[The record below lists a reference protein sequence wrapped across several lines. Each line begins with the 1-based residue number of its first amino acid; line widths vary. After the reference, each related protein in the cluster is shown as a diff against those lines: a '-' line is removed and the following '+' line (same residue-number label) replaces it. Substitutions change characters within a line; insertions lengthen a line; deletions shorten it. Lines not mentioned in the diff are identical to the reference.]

1 MSNDISKLLLEQFK
15 KIGVNQDLEG
25 NLIEF
30 LEETDRFT
38 DVRNFLERSIEV
50 FLAWEQNPQ
59 ESMAVMSKWN
69 PSMAQYQVLS
79 MNMKPEQLAVMWK
92 GKDWPKIWGNEWIEF
107 QKNHPMVIPGTDEAQ
122 KPMNKRKSEKD
133 FEEIKKNM
141 EDSRNFVREI
151 KFKDIIYD
159 NYDQTEFDGWPIIS
173 PMYSRFLPA
182 KIAVITLADMM
193 RDRKSPLIDFEE
205 FKINAYAIAEEVAA
219 KLIKYETANKIKRSH
234 KKSTGLPKPYDKEF
248 DMTDDQSIKELRYK
262 NKYFGKVTKR
272 TETATHLDGLLSALG
287 LVKVFSDGFSKH
299 AKITLTENGKNFYL
313 LNNPVFGG
321 KLDQSLSKEESMFLT
336 TKCILQRPL
345 QLKINK
351 KITKLVSETEH
362 GKSPDMTDDLDKICV
377 GSIEEFFK
385 ENPDEPNKIRI
396 ENDIIAKSERMNPEN
411 ERIRKHL
418 KDNKDTLDSKEK
430 IKLRKQ
436 LKQTP
441 IEAMRSAVMGRL
453 TELGVV
459 EWEINSNSRSE
470 YKIANKE
477 LADSLMNIKIN

>member
-15 KIGVNQDLEG
+15 KIGVNQDLEAD
-25 NLIEF
+25 LVDF
-30 LEETDRFT
+30 LEKTDRFT
-38 DVRNFLERSIEV
+38 DVRNFLERAIEV
-50 FLAWEQNPQ
+50 FLAWEQDPQ
-59 ESMAVMSKWN
+59 KSTAVMAKWN
-69 PSMAQYQVLS
+69 PTMEQYQILS
-79 MNMKPEQLAVMWK
+79 MMLKPEQLANMWK
-92 GKDWPKIWGNEWIEF
+92 GKDWPKKWGNEWIEF
-107 QKNHPMVIPGTDEAQ
+107 QKSHPMEVPDTDEAQ
-122 KPMNKRKSEKD
+122 KRMNKRKSEKD
-133 FEEIKKNM
+133 FEEIQKNM
-141 EDSRNFVREI
+141 EDSRDFVREI
-151 KFKDIIYD
+151 KSFKDIADD
-159 NYDQTEFDGWPIIS
+159 NYVQTEFDGWPIIS

-182 KIAVITLADMM
+182 KIAVVTLANMM
-193 RDRKSPLIDFEE
+193 RETKSPLIDFEE
-205 FKINAYAIAEEVAA
+205 FKINAYGIAEEVAA

-234 KKSTGLPKPYDKEF
+234 KKSTGLPKPYDKELEQ
-248 DMTDDQSIKELRYK
+248 TAEQSIKEERYK

-336 TKCILQRPL
+336 TKCIPQRPL

-377 GSIEEFFK
+377 GSIEEFLK
-385 ENPDEPNKIRI
+385 ENPDDPIKIRI
-396 ENDIIAKSERMNPEN
+396 KKEIVEKSEEMNPEN

-441 IEAMRSAVMGRL
+441 IEALRSAVMGRL

-459 EWEINSNSRSE
+459 DWEINSNSRSE

-477 LADSLMNIKIN
+477 LADSLISS

>member
-15 KIGVNQDLEG
+15 KIGVNQDLEAE
-25 NLIEF
+25 LVDF
-30 LEETDRFT
+30 LEGTDRFS
-38 DVRNFLERSIEV
+38 DVRDFLERAIEV
-50 FLAWEQNPQ
+50 FLAWEQDPQ
-59 ESMAVMSKWN
+59 KSTVVMAKWN
-69 PSMAQYQVLS
+69 PTMEQYQILS
-79 MNMKPEQLAVMWK
+79 MMMKPEQLAKMWK
-92 GKDWPKIWGNEWIEF
+92 GKDWPKKWGNEWIEF
-107 QKNHPMVIPGTDEAQ
+107 QKSHPMKVPDTDEAQ
-122 KPMNKRKSEKD
+122 KQMNKRKSEKD
-133 FEEIKKNM
+133 FEEIQKNM
-141 EDSRNFVREI
+141 EDSRDFVREI
-151 KFKDIIYD
+151 KSFKDIADD
-159 NYDQTEFDGWPIIS
+159 NYVQTEFDGWPIIS

-182 KIAVITLADMM
+182 KIAVVTLANMM
-193 RDRKSPLIDFEE
+193 RETKSPLIDFEE
-205 FKINAYAIAEEVAA
+205 FKIEAYDIAEEVAT

-234 KKSTGLPKPYDKEF
+234 KKSTGLPKPYDKELEQ
-248 DMTDDQSIKELRYK
+248 TAEQSIKEERYK

-272 TETATHLDGLLSALG
+272 NETTTHLDGLLSALG

-336 TKCILQRPL
+336 TKCIPQRPL

-377 GSIEEFFK
+377 GSIEEFLK
-385 ENPDEPNKIRI
+385 ENPDEPNKDRI
-396 ENDIIAKSERMNPEN
+396 ETEIVKKSEKMNPEN

-430 IKLRKQ
+430 IKLRKL

-441 IEAMRSAVMGRL
+441 IEALRSAVMGRL

-459 EWEINSNSRSE
+459 DWEINSNSRSE

-477 LADSLMNIKIN
+477 LADSLINM

>member
-1 MSNDISKLLLEQFK
+1 MSSEEKISSQFEKIQLKPDQQKKLA
-15 KIGVNQDLEG
+15 D
-25 NLIEF
+25 F
-30 LEETDRFT
+30 LQRTDRFL
-38 DVRNFLERSIEV
+38 DVRDFLERAIDV
-50 FLAWEQNPQ
+50 FLAWEQNPATSI
-59 ESMAVMSKWN
+59 EVMAKMN
-69 PSMAQYQVLS
+69 PTMAQYQVLS
-79 MNMKPEQLAVMWK
+79 LMMQPEALAGMYN
-92 GKDWPKIWGNEWIEF
+92 GIDWPKEWGSEWIEF
-107 QKNHPMVIPGTDEAQ
+107 QKNNPPPTNPDTDEAQ
-122 KPMNKRKSEKD
+122 KQMSKRKSKEDFKIIQENMTESKD
-133 FEEIKKNM
+133 FLNNIKFEEITDNNLDLAK
-141 EDSRNFVREI
+141 
-151 KFKDIIYD
+151 YD
-159 NYDQTEFDGWPIIS
+159 NWPIIS
-173 PMYSRFLPA
+173 PVYSRYFPA

-205 FKINAYAIAEEVAA
+205 FKINAYDIAEEVAA

-272 TETATHLDGLLSALG
+272 TETATHLDGLLSSLG

-430 IKLRKQ
+430 IKLRKR

>member
-1 MSNDISKLLLEQFK
+1 
-15 KIGVNQDLEG
+15 
-25 NLIEF
+25 LIINN
-30 LEETDRFT
+30 T
-38 DVRNFLERSIEV
+38 NFL
-50 FLAWEQNPQ
+50 F
-59 ESMAVMSKWN
+59 
-69 PSMAQYQVLS
+69 
-79 MNMKPEQLAVMWK
+79 
-92 GKDWPKIWGNEWIEF
+92 F
-107 QKNHPMVIPGTDEAQ
+107 
-122 KPMNKRKSEKD
+122 
-133 FEEIKKNM
+133 
-141 EDSRNFVREI
+141 
-151 KFKDIIYD
+151 
-159 NYDQTEFDGWPIIS
+159 
-173 PMYSRFLPA
+173 
-182 KIAVITLADMM
+182 
-193 RDRKSPLIDFEE
+193 
-205 FKINAYAIAEEVAA
+205 
-219 KLIKYETANKIKRSH
+219 
-234 KKSTGLPKPYDKEF
+234 
-248 DMTDDQSIKELRYK
+248 
-262 NKYFGKVTKR
+262 KYFGVVDKR
-272 TETATHLDGLLSALG
+272 KE
-287 LVKVFSDGFSKH
+287 
-299 AKITLTENGKNFYL
+299 ITLTENGKNFYL

>member
-15 KIGVNQDLEG
+15 KIGVNQDLEAK
-25 NLIEF
+25 LIDF
-30 LEETDRFT
+30 LEGTDRFT
-38 DVRNFLERSIEV
+38 DVRDFLERAIEV
-50 FLAWEQNPQ
+50 FLTWEQNPK
-59 ESMAVMSKWN
+59 ESTDVMAKWN
-69 PSMAQYQVLS
+69 PTMEQYQILS
-79 MNMKPEQLAVMWK
+79 LMMKPERLATMWK
-92 GKDWPKIWGNEWIEF
+92 GKDWPKKWGNEWIEF
-107 QKNHPMVIPGTDEAQ
+107 QKSHPIVIPETDEAQ
-122 KPMNKRKSEKD
+122 KKMNKRKSEKD
-133 FEEIKKNM
+133 FEEIQKNI
-141 EDSRNFVREI
+141 EASRDFVREI
-151 KFKDIIYD
+151 KFKDIADD
-159 NYDQTEFDGWPIIS
+159 NYVQTEFDGWPIIS

-193 RDRKSPLIDFEE
+193 RKEKSPLIDFEE
-205 FKINAYAIAEEVAA
+205 FKIDAYDIAEEIAT

-234 KKSTGLPKPYDKEF
+234 KKSTGLPKPYDKELEI
-248 DMTDDQSIKELRYK
+248 TAEQSIKEERYK
-262 NKYFGKVTKR
+262 NKYFGKITNR
-272 TETATHLDGLLSALG
+272 TETVIHLDGLLSALG

-313 LNNPVFGG
+313 LNNPVFGD

-336 TKCILQRPL
+336 TKCIPHRPL

-362 GKSPDMTDDLDKICV
+362 GKSPDMTNDLDKICME
-377 GSIEEFFK
+377 SIKEFFK
-385 ENPDEPNKIRI
+385 ENPDEPNKYRI
-396 ENDIIAKSERMNPEN
+396 ETEIISKSEKMNPEN

-430 IKLRKQ
+430 IKLRKK

-441 IEAMRSAVMGRL
+441 IEALRSAVMGRL

-459 EWEINSNSRSE
+459 DWEINSNSRSE

-477 LADSLMNIKIN
+477 LADSLINS